1 LRQIKATCG
10 IIAQG
15 RTTGGPQMLPISAD
29 KVAEVIILARELDR
43 AENEFDGFVD
53 RLNEDEQAGLVA
65 LFWIGRGTF
74 EPEDLAEAL
83 RTAMAEATTPTAHYL
98 KGSPHLADH
107 LESGLEALGID
118 SSAVEDDLY
127 RPG

>member
-1 LRQIKATCG
+1 
-10 IIAQG
+10 
-15 RTTGGPQMLPISAD
+15 MLPISSD

-65 LFWIGRGTF
+65 VFWIGRGTF
-74 EPEDLAEAL
+74 EPDDLAEAV
-83 RTAMAEATTPTAHYL
+83 RTAMQQAETPTANYL
-98 KGSPHLADH
+98 KRSPHLADH

-118 SSAVEDDLY
+118 SSEVEDDLY
-127 RPG
+127 RRI

>member
-1 LRQIKATCG
+1 
-10 IIAQG
+10 
-15 RTTGGPQMLPISAD
+15 MLPISSD
-29 KVAEVIILARELDR
+29 KVAEVIILARELYR

-65 LFWIGRGTF
+65 VFWIGRGTF
-74 EPEDLAEAL
+74 EPEDLADAI
-83 RTAMAEATTPTAHYL
+83 RTAMEQSIASTATYL

-118 SSAVEDDLY
+118 SSEVEDDLY
-127 RPG
+127 RRI

>member
-1 LRQIKATCG
+1 
-10 IIAQG
+10 
-15 RTTGGPQMLPISAD
+15 MLPISTD

-53 RLNEDEQAGLVA
+53 QLTEDEQSALVA
-65 LFWIGRGTF
+65 IFWIGRGSF
-74 EPEDLAEAL
+74 EADDLDEAI
-83 RTAMAEATTPTAHYL
+83 RTAVTEASTPTGQYL

-118 SSAVEDDLY
+118 SSDVEDDLY
-127 RPG
+127 RPV